1 MPNYAIEFSLTA
13 KDDIND
19 TYNYIAYVLFEP
31 LTAEKYIEGLYKA
44 IGKLKIYG
52 GSIAPSRRASVQ
64 KRYGPNARTII
75 YKKMTIIFN
84 LKGNMILIRRVI
96 ASSLIT

>member
-13 KDDIND
+13 KDDIKD

-52 GSIAPSRRASVQ
+52 GSIAPNPRVAVQ
-64 KRYGPNARTII
+64 KRYGPNARTIT

-84 LKGNMILIRRVI
+84 LKGNMILIRRVM
-96 ASSLIT
+96 ASSLII